1 MGYTRLFVL
10 GVIVLTLTAA
20 TLRGQGNPE
29 AARLSREGVEAA
41 KAKDW
46 NKAVDSFRRAAQVE
60 PQDKKNSD
68 NLAIAL
74 LQRATALVA
83 QHNYDAA
90 INDLNEAIKLKPDEV
105 SSHRFRA
112 YAYMS
117 KGDWNN
123 ALQDYSVVIRALKDD
138 PEAYERRAYVEM
150 QLKDYDKALADYSE
164 AIKLKP
170 NEPKYYQLRALILQT
185 KGDLKAAL
193 ADTNKVLQ
201 FDPNNANAQQV
212 KRFLEA
218 KINGPPPPTPTPAG
232 PIPNPNAPPP
242 QTGQSVPSNQA
253 QPSPTAAKP

>member
-1 MGYTRLFVL
+1 HTDSNMGYMRLFGL
-10 GVIVLTLTAA
+10 GVIVLTLTTA

-41 KAKDW
+41 RAKDW

-83 QHNYDAA
+83 QRNYDAA

-117 KGDWNN
+117 KENWNTAFQN
-123 ALQDYSVVIRALKDD
+123 TTSSIQRLKTNQKQKD
-138 PEAYERRAYVEM
+138 PLPNSRCNR
-150 QLKDYDKALADYSE
+150 KA
-164 AIKLKP
+164 
-170 NEPKYYQLRALILQT
+170 
-185 KGDLKAAL
+185 
-193 ADTNKVLQ
+193 
-201 FDPNNANAQQV
+201 
-212 KRFLEA
+212 
-218 KINGPPPPTPTPAG
+218 
-232 PIPNPNAPPP
+232 
-242 QTGQSVPSNQA
+242 
-253 QPSPTAAKP
+253 

>member
-1 MGYTRLFVL
+1 MVYTRFIGIGAIAVAM
-10 GVIVLTLTAA
+10 TTASLYA
-20 TLRGQGNPE
+20 QGNPE

-46 NKAVDSFRRAAQVE
+46 NKAIDSFRRAVQGE
-60 PQDKKNSD
+60 PQDKKNLD

-83 QHNYDAA
+83 QRDYDAA
-90 INDLNEAIKLKPDEV
+90 INDLNEAIKIKPDEV

-112 YAYMS
+112 YAYLS

-123 ALQDYSVVIRALKDD
+123 AVQDYSAVIRAAKND

-150 QLKDYDKALADYSE
+150 QLKDYDRALADYSE

-170 NEPKYYQLRALILQT
+170 NEAKYYQLRALILQT
-185 KGDLKAAL
+185 KGDFKAAL
-193 ADTNKVLQ
+193 ADINKVLQ
-201 FDPNNANAQQV
+201 LDPNNANAQQV

-218 KINGPPPPTPTPAG
+218 KLSGPPPPTPTPAG
-232 PIPNPNAPPP
+232 PIANPNAPPP

-253 QPSPTAAKP
+253 QPLPTAVKP

>member
-1 MGYTRLFVL
+1 MGYRRIFSLAVVAL
-10 GVIVLTLTAA
+10 ILTVA
-20 TLRGQGNPE
+20 TLLGQGNPE

-41 KAKDW
+41 RAKDW

-83 QHNYDAA
+83 QRNFDAA

-112 YAYMS
+112 YAYLS

-123 ALQDYSVVIRALKDD
+123 AVQDYSIVLRTEKND

-164 AIKLKP
+164 AIKLKS

-201 FDPNNANAQQV
+201 LDPNNANAQQV
-212 KRFLEA
+212 KKFLEA
-218 KINGPPPPTPTPAG
+218 KLNGPPPPTPTPAG

-242 QTGQSVPSNQA
+242 QTGQTVPSNQV
-253 QPSPTAAKP
+253 QPLPTAARP